1 MPNIRNILMRAAL
14 AAGVAG
20 AVLAATAGPAEA
32 RIVCNRYHCWHVH
45 RHYYDG
51 YYGSGLTLGFGFG
64 GGGHGHGGGGH
75 GGGHGGGGHGG
86 GGHGGGGHGGG
97 GHGGGGHHH

>member
-1 MPNIRNILMRAAL
+1 MSSFRNIVMRAAL

-20 AVLAATAGPAEA
+20 AVLAATPADA

-45 RHYYDG
+45 HHYYGSG

-64 GGGHGHGGGGH
+64 GGHGHGGGHRGGGH
-75 GGGHGGGGHGG
+75 GGGHGGGGH
-86 GGHGGGGHGGG
+86 
-97 GHGGGGHHH
+97 HH